1 MDGRIKLEYLNSA
14 MKTKV
19 RRRRA
24 SLRKQKYRDGLQ
36 TIKNVSKENRDY
48 RKAKYLAWCRR
59 RPNGVVSQG
68 IQSQLLY

>member
-1 MDGRIKLEYLNSA
+1 MDGRIKLEYLNQA

-36 TIKNVSKENRDY
+36 TIRNQSKENRDY
-48 RKAKYLAWCRR
+48 RNPKYLAWCRR
-59 RPNGVVSQG
+59 GYSPNYYTRVFQRL
-68 IQSQLLY
+68 I